1 MNDERVPAGGPE
13 PLPPWFAW
21 LERLTATLLVVVL
34 LSLGWMVWVVYQPAW
49 GSWAST
55 ETEVVAVLVLLAAAL
70 GLVSV
75 VALLHTRA
83 R

>member
-1 MNDERVPAGGPE
+1 MNDERVPLGDPE
-13 PLPPWFAW
+13 PLPVWFAW
-21 LERLTATLLVVVL
+21 LERFTAALLVVIL
-34 LSLGWMVWVVYQPAW
+34 LTLGWMVWVVYQPAW
-49 GSWAST
+49 SNWAST
-55 ETEVVAVLVLLAAAL
+55 ETEVIVVLVLLAAAL